1 MPEPRD
7 PKLFLQDILDSAS
20 DISAFIRGM
29 DFDKFMAD
37 KRTRLAV
44 TRGLEVIGEAVK
56 SLPEGLRTR
65 HPEVNWHQAMAMRD
79 RLIHAYFG
87 ASDRIIWDTVVNDLP
102 KMEEQVKAI
111 LEKSKMNP

>member
-56 SLPEGLRTR
+56 NLPEGLRAR

-79 RLIHAYFG
+79 KLIHAYFG
-87 ASDRIIWDTVVNDLP
+87 TSDQIIWDTVHDDLP
-102 KMEEQVKAI
+102 KMERQIRDIIKEFQP
-111 LEKSKMNP
+111 KS

>member
-56 SLPEGLRTR
+56 NLPEGLRAR

-87 ASDRIIWDTVVNDLP
+87 ASYRIIWDTAAHDLP
-102 KMEEQVKAI
+102 RMEQQVKSI
-111 LEKSKMNP
+111 LEELEMEP